1 MLLSQTFNG
10 SLWDLQARVLKN
22 ICRKAIKV
30 WYSLY
35 FLSLGVFFQISVA
48 CAFKYLSVLKSKR
61 CIKELMSRLA
71 IVKHTWTFA
80 RLLTCNILASKLK
93 IRTGWVNHGV
103 GWETGGMF
111 RIKDQGSA
119 IHSSAGNQLGVT
131 FLRGGYWAWCY
142 WAFSPVN
149 WAVGHSA
156 PLASLGRAAA
166 GCAGRLREG
175 VSAPAAPSRVWF
187 FL

>member
-10 SLWDLQARVLKN
+10 SLWDLQAWVLKN
-22 ICRKAIKV
+22 ILQKS
-30 WYSLY
+30 YQSLIQPLL
-35 FLSLGVFFQISVA
+35 FEFRGFFQVSVA
-48 CAFKYLSVLKSKR
+48 CAFKYLGVLKSKR
-61 CIKELMSRLA
+61 CIKDQLSRLA
-71 IVKHTWTFA
+71 IVKHTLTFA
-80 RLLTCNILASKLK
+80 RLLTSNILPSKLK

-131 FLRGGYWAWCY
+131 FLRGRYWAWCY
-142 WAFSPVN
+142 WAFSPVT
-149 WAVGHSA
+149 WAVGHSTPSA
-156 PLASLGRAAA
+156 NLGRAAA

-175 VSAPAAPSRVWF
+175 VSAPAAPSRVQF